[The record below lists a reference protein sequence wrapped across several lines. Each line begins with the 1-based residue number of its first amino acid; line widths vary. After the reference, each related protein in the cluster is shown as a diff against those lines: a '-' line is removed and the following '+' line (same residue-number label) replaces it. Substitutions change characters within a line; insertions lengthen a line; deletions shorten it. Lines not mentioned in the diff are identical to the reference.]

1 MLLSLFLMKSKLI
14 LGTAQFGLN
23 YGINNNIGKVSAE
36 DCNKILTKALKL
48 GISTLDTAEV
58 YGDAHQL
65 IGNFHQKNN
74 SIFKIITKFPKK
86 IKINLIEEKVIDYLN
101 ILNVKNL
108 ETLMFHSFESFYN
121 NSNSIDS
128 ILNLKSKGYIN
139 NIGVS
144 VYNNDELKLLLNEDL
159 IDVIQLPFNLLD
171 NFSVRGELLKK
182 LKQKGKIIHTRSSF
196 LQGLFFKKIDDQNLI
211 VKKLKKSLLE
221 LSQITNDLKCSMEE
235 LALSYCVFQREI
247 DNIIVGVESLSQ
259 LKSNVKASNFKI
271 KKNVVEKI
279 NNINIKNLN
288 LLNPSLWN

>member
-1 MLLSLFLMKSKLI
+1 MKSKLI

-36 DCNKILTKALKL
+36 DCNRILFKALKS
-48 GISTLDTAEV
+48 GINTLDTAEV
-58 YGDAHQL
+58 YGNAHQL
-65 IGNFHQKNN
+65 IGNFHKKNDDSN
-74 SIFKIITKFPKK
+74 FKIITKFPKK
-86 IKINLIEEKVIDYLN
+86 FKINLIENKVIDYLN

-108 ETLMFHSFESFYN
+108 EILMFHSLESFYN

-128 ILNLKSKGYIN
+128 ILNLKSKGLIN

-144 VYNNDELKLLLNEDL
+144 VYTNKELKLLLNENL

-171 NFSVRGELLKK
+171 NISVRGKLLKK

-196 LQGLFFKKIDDQNLI
+196 LQGLFFKNIDDKNLI

-221 LSQITNDLKCSMEE
+221 LNQITNDLKCSMEE
-235 LALSYCVFQREI
+235 LALSYCVCQKEI
-247 DNIIVGVESLSQ
+247 DNVIIGVESLSQ

-271 KKNVVEKI
+271 RKSVVEKI

>member
-1 MLLSLFLMKSKLI
+1 MKSKLI